1 MTDWTSCGV
10 KIILSSS
17 VSTWAAVNFRKYK
30 VKVLDRPLLILG
42 PSCLNVGR
50 AVLKNMGRVVLVR
63 DFIGPSGLVRVVFGP
78 SCL

>member
-1 MTDWTSCGV
+1 MHADNISIKLIEKHKFDE
-10 KIILSSS
+10 KIE
-17 VSTWAAVNFRKYK
+17 VH
-30 VKVLDRPLLILG
+30 LLILG
-42 PSCLNVGR
+42 PSCLNLGR